1 MWTAN
6 HTLGIIILFCFGT
19 FFVKSLLLGSN
30 CSASWFA
37 LNTLEPISSFLESFR
52 AVETK

>member
-1 MWTAN
+1 MGTEK

-37 LNTLEPISSFLESFR
+37 LITLAPISSFLDSFS
-52 AVETK
+52 AVETR